1 MKPIL
6 TLSVFYAAFMAS
18 PAFAYIDP
26 VTGSFILQAIIGGFA
41 AAAVAIRRV
50 RERILGL
57 LGLRKSDADADGSNA
72 AEGSDNS

>member
-6 TLSVFYAAFMAS
+6 TLGAFYAVFMAT
-18 PAFAYIDP
+18 PALAYIDP
-26 VTGSFILQAIIGGFA
+26 VTGSFLLQAFIGGFA

-57 LGLRKSDADADGSNA
+57 LGMRKPEKDSAVVTSD
-72 AEGSDNS
+72 SDNA